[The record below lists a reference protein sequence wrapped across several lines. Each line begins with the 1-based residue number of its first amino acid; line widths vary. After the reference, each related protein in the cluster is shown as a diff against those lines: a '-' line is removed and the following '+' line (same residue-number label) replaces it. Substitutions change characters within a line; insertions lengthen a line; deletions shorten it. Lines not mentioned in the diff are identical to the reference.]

1 MRHRDK
7 DARQQPGA
15 ERREHQSAENGHA
28 RSMARKAGGVARIV
42 SGVMGDVDVRKPD
55 HPKNEDAQEGG
66 EHRRSESVGS
76 GEGLRPDSRAGAEDV
91 RLHDRIRGWDDF
103 EYRLPYARRPCPEP
117 DLPAKYRFAA
127 HS

>member
-1 MRHRDK
+1 MSHRDK

-66 EHRRSESVGS
+66 EHRRSESVGW
-76 GEGLRPDSRAGAEDV
+76 GEGLRPDSLPGADDV
-91 RLHDRIRGWDDF
+91 RLPDRIRGWGGF
-103 EYRLPYARRPCPEP
+103 EYRLPYSGSPPPEP
-117 DLPAKYRFAA
+117 ALPAKYRFHAN
-127 HS
+127 

>member
-1 MRHRDK
+1 MSHRDK

-66 EHRRSESVGS
+66 EDRRSERVGS
-76 GEGLRPDSRAGAEDV
+76 GEGLRPDSRAGADDV
-91 RLHDRIRGWDDF
+91 RLHDRIRRWEDC
-103 EYRLPYARRPCPEP
+103 EYRLSYSGSAAAEP
-117 DLPAKYRFAA
+117 GV
-127 HS
+127 